1 MSALHDL
8 TLTSLTGEE
17 LPLLPY
23 KGQVLLIVN
32 VASECGL
39 TPQYAG
45 LQTLHE
51 AYAARGFSVLGVP
64 CNQFGSQEPGSDA
77 DIARFCAKRYQIS
90 FPMSGKLEVNGPGR
104 HPLYRLLAGE
114 GAEFPGEITW
124 NFEKFLVGP
133 DGRVLARFAPR
144 TAPEDPQLIKA
155 IEAALG

>member
-17 LPLLPY
+17 LPLTPY
-23 KGQVLLIVN
+23 EGKVLLIVN

-45 LQTLHE
+45 LEQLHK

-64 CNQFGSQEPGSDA
+64 CNQFGAQEPRSEA
-77 DIARFCAKRYQIS
+77 EIARFCAKRYQVS

-144 TAPEDPQLIKA
+144 TTPDDPQLIQA
-155 IEAALG
+155 IKEALK